1 MKILEYDEKLT
12 FKSKY
17 YDEEAVFL
25 DIETTGLSPMRSF
38 IYLIG
43 LVFIDLKEMTMH
55 ITQIIA
61 EDRDEEEEILKL
73 TKEKLKGYK
82 TVVTYNGNSFD
93 LPFIAKRSERYGIEP
108 IAMDS
113 FDMYEKLRLHKD
125 TLKLDG
131 LKQKNIEKKLGIT
144 REDRYNGG
152 ECISFYKDY
161 VKNKN
166 QESFDRFVLH
176 NYDDLLYMPATMSI
190 LDLLDEKITIDI
202 DGRKYKFDKHSI
214 KKDILMIDFT
224 TDMGI
229 NTYVEET
236 GYLIEEDEER
246 RHLEFTLKTG
256 YMKDARKVKYLEKS
270 SLARLKSEDFDGE
283 DLVEEGIVPIRIQNK
298 LFIRNIIKL
307 GSI

>member
-43 LVFIDLKEMTMH
+43 LVFIDLKKLTMH
-55 ITQIIA
+55 ITQLIA
-61 EDRDEEEEILKL
+61 ENKNEEEEILKL
-73 TKEKLKGYK
+73 MKERLKGYK

-270 SLARLKSEDFDGE
+270 SLASLKSEDFDGE
-283 DLVEEGIVPIRIQNK
+283 DLVEEGVVPIRIQNK

>member
-43 LVFIDLKEMTMH
+43 LVFIDLKKVTMH
-55 ITQIIA
+55 ITQLIA
-61 EDRDEEEEILKL
+61 EDRDEEEEIIKL

-270 SLARLKSEDFDGE
+270 SLASLKSENFDGE

>member
-43 LVFIDLKEMTMH
+43 LVFIDLKKVTMH
-55 ITQIIA
+55 ITQLIA

-73 TKEKLKGYK
+73 MKERLKGYK

-108 IAMDS
+108 IVMDS

-166 QESFDRFVLH
+166 QESFNRFVLH

-236 GYLIEEDEER
+236 GYLIEEDEGL

-270 SLARLKSEDFDGE
+270 SLASLKSEDFDGE

>member
-73 TKEKLKGYK
+73 MKERLKGYK

-108 IAMDS
+108 IGMDS

-270 SLARLKSEDFDGE
+270 SLGSLSHEDFDGE

>member
-43 LVFIDLKEMTMH
+43 LVFIDLKKMTMH
-55 ITQIIA
+55 ITQLIA

-73 TKEKLKGYK
+73 MKERLKGYK

-236 GYLIEEDEER
+236 GYLIEEDERR

-270 SLARLKSEDFDGE
+270 SLASLKSEDFDGE

>member
-43 LVFIDLKEMTMH
+43 LVFIDLKKVTMH
-55 ITQIIA
+55 ITQLIA
-61 EDRDEEEEILKL
+61 EDRDEEEEILRL
-73 TKEKLKGYK
+73 MKERLKGYK

-108 IAMDS
+108 ISMDS

-131 LKQKNIEKKLGIT
+131 LKQKNIEKKLGII

-270 SLARLKSEDFDGE
+270 SLASLKSEDFDGE
-283 DLVEEGIVPIRIQNK
+283 DLVEEGVVPIRIQNK

>member
-43 LVFIDLKEMTMH
+43 LVFIDLKKMTMH
-55 ITQIIA
+55 ITQLIA

-73 TKEKLKGYK
+73 MKERLKGYK

-270 SLARLKSEDFDGE
+270 SLASLKSENFDGE

>member
-43 LVFIDLKEMTMH
+43 LVFIDLKKVTMH
-55 ITQIIA
+55 ITQLIA

-73 TKEKLKGYK
+73 MKEKLKGYK

-93 LPFIAKRSERYGIEP
+93 LPFIAKRSERYGVEP

-131 LKQKNIEKKLGIT
+131 LKQKNIEKKLGIN

-161 VKNKN
+161 AKNKN

-246 RHLEFTLKTG
+246 RHLEFMLKTG

-270 SLARLKSEDFDGE
+270 TLDSLKSEDFDGE

>member
-25 DIETTGLSPMRSF
+25 DIETIGLSPMRSF

-43 LVFIDLKEMTMH
+43 LVFIDLKKVTMH
-55 ITQIIA
+55 ITQLIA

-73 TKEKLKGYK
+73 MKERLKGYK

-270 SLARLKSEDFDGE
+270 SLASLKSEDFDGE
-283 DLVEEGIVPIRIQNK
+283 DLVEEGVVPIRIQNK

>member
-43 LVFIDLKEMTMH
+43 LVFIDLKKVTMH
-55 ITQIIA
+55 ITQLIA

-73 TKEKLKGYK
+73 MKERLKGYK

-108 IAMDS
+108 ISMDS

-270 SLARLKSEDFDGE
+270 SLASLKSEDFDGE

>member
-43 LVFIDLKEMTMH
+43 LVFIDLKRMTMH
-55 ITQIIA
+55 ITQLIA

-73 TKEKLKGYK
+73 TKERLKGYK

-270 SLARLKSEDFDGE
+270 SLASLKSEDFDGE

>member
-43 LVFIDLKEMTMH
+43 LVFIDLKKMTMH
-55 ITQIIA
+55 ITQLIA
-61 EDRDEEEEILKL
+61 EDKDEEEEILKL
-73 TKEKLKGYK
+73 MKERLKGYK

-236 GYLIEEDEER
+236 GYLIEEDERR

-270 SLARLKSEDFDGE
+270 SLASLKSEDFDGE

>member
-38 IYLIG
+38 IYLIW
-43 LVFIDLKEMTMH
+43 LVFIDLKRKLMH
-55 ITQIIA
+55 ITQLIA

-73 TKEKLKGYK
+73 TKERLKGYK

-166 QESFDRFVLH
+166 QESFNRFVLH

-270 SLARLKSEDFDGE
+270 SLASLKSEDFDGE
-283 DLVEEGIVPIRIQNK
+283 DLVEEGVVPIRIQNK

>member
-43 LVFIDLKEMTMH
+43 LVFIDLKKVTMH
-55 ITQIIA
+55 ITQLIA

-73 TKEKLKGYK
+73 MKEKLKGYK

-270 SLARLKSEDFDGE
+270 SLASLKSEDFDGE
-283 DLVEEGIVPIRIQNK
+283 DLVEEGVVPIRIQNK

>member
-43 LVFIDLKEMTMH
+43 LVFIDLKKVTMH
-55 ITQIIA
+55 ITQLIA
-61 EDRDEEEEILKL
+61 EDRDEEEEILRL
-73 TKEKLKGYK
+73 MKERLKGYK

-108 IAMDS
+108 IVMDS

-166 QESFDRFVLH
+166 RESFNRFVLH

-270 SLARLKSEDFDGE
+270 SLASLKSEDFDGE

>member
-55 ITQIIA
+55 ITQLIA
-61 EDRDEEEEILKL
+61 EDKDEEEEILKL
-73 TKEKLKGYK
+73 MKERLKGYK

-236 GYLIEEDEER
+236 GYLIEEDERR

-270 SLARLKSEDFDGE
+270 SLASLKSEDFDGE

>member
-43 LVFIDLKEMTMH
+43 LVFIDLKKVTMH
-55 ITQIIA
+55 ITQLIA

-166 QESFDRFVLH
+166 QESFARFVLH

-270 SLARLKSEDFDGE
+270 SLASLKSEDFDGE
-283 DLVEEGIVPIRIQNK
+283 DLVEEGVVPIRIQNK

>member
-43 LVFIDLKEMTMH
+43 LVFIDLKKMTMH
-55 ITQIIA
+55 ITQLIA
-61 EDRDEEEEILKL
+61 EDRDEEEEILRL
-73 TKEKLKGYK
+73 MKERLKGYK

-93 LPFIAKRSERYGIEP
+93 LPFIVKRSERYGIEP
-108 IAMDS
+108 IVMDS

-166 QESFDRFVLH
+166 RESFNRFVLH

-270 SLARLKSEDFDGE
+270 SLSSLKSEDFDGE

>member
-43 LVFIDLKEMTMH
+43 LVFIDLKKMTMH
-55 ITQIIA
+55 ITQLIA
-61 EDRDEEEEILKL
+61 EDKDEEEEILKL
-73 TKEKLKGYK
+73 MKERLKGYK

-144 REDRYNGG
+144 REDCYNGG

-229 NTYVEET
+229 NTYIEET

-270 SLARLKSEDFDGE
+270 SLASLKSEDFDGE

>member
-43 LVFIDLKEMTMH
+43 LVFIDLKKMTMH
-55 ITQIIA
+55 ITQLIA

-73 TKEKLKGYK
+73 MKERLKGYK

-229 NTYVEET
+229 NIYVEET

-270 SLARLKSEDFDGE
+270 SLASLKSEDFDGE

>member
-43 LVFIDLKEMTMH
+43 LVFIDLKKVTMH
-55 ITQIIA
+55 ITQLIA

-73 TKEKLKGYK
+73 MKEKLNGYK

-93 LPFIAKRSERYGIEP
+93 LPFIAKRAERYGIEP

-131 LKQKNIEKKLGIT
+131 LKQKNIEKKLGII

-161 VKNKN
+161 AKNKN
-166 QESFDRFVLH
+166 KESFDRFVLH

-214 KKDILMIDFT
+214 KKDVLMIDFT

-229 NTYVEET
+229 NTYVEEQ
-236 GYLIEEDEER
+236 GYLIEEDEEC

-270 SLARLKSEDFDGE
+270 SLASLKSEDFDGE

>member
-43 LVFIDLKEMTMH
+43 LVFIDLNKNQMH
-55 ITQIIA
+55 ITQLIA
-61 EDRDEEEEILKL
+61 ENLKEEKNILL
-73 TKEKLKGYK
+73 LMNEKLKNFK

-93 LPFIAKRSERYGIEP
+93 LPFIKKRAERYEIE
-108 IAMDS
+108 IIELNS

-125 TLKLDG
+125 TLGLDG
-131 LKQKNIEKKLGIT
+131 LKQKNIEKKLGIF
-144 REDRYNGG
+144 REDLYNGG
-152 ECISFYKDY
+152 ECINFYKDY
-161 VKNKN
+161 AKTNSK
-166 QESFDRFVLH
+166 ESFEKFVLH

-190 LDLLDEKITIDI
+190 LDLLDEKITISV
-202 DGRKYKFDKHSI
+202 DGRNYKFDKHSI
-214 KKDILMIDFT
+214 KKDLLLIDFM

-229 NTYVEET
+229 NTYIEEQS
-236 GYLIEEDEER
+236 YLIEENESQ

-256 YMKDARKVKYLEKS
+256 YMKDGRKVKYLNKEE
-270 SLARLKSEDFDGE
+270 LAKLKDIDFDGE
-283 DLVEEGIVPIRIQNK
+283 ELLEENMIPIRIQNK
-298 LFIRNIIKL
+298 LFIKNIINL
-307 GSI
+307 GKI

>member
-43 LVFIDLKEMTMH
+43 LVFIDLKKVTMH
-55 ITQIIA
+55 ITQLIA

-73 TKEKLKGYK
+73 MKERLKGYK

-236 GYLIEEDEER
+236 GYLIEEDERR

-270 SLARLKSEDFDGE
+270 SLASLKSEDFDGE

>member
-43 LVFIDLKEMTMH
+43 LVFIDLKKMTMH
-55 ITQIIA
+55 ITQLIA

-73 TKEKLKGYK
+73 MKERLKGYK

-166 QESFDRFVLH
+166 QESFDRFLLH

-270 SLARLKSEDFDGE
+270 SLASLKSEDFDGE
-283 DLVEEGIVPIRIQNK
+283 ELVEEGIVPIRIQNK

>member
-43 LVFIDLKEMTMH
+43 LVFIDLKKVTMH
-55 ITQIIA
+55 ITQLIA
-61 EDRDEEEEILKL
+61 EDRDEEEEILRL
-73 TKEKLKGYK
+73 MKERHKGYK

-108 IAMDS
+108 IVMDS

-166 QESFDRFVLH
+166 RESFNRFVLH

-270 SLARLKSEDFDGE
+270 SLSSLKSEDFDGE

>member
-73 TKEKLKGYK
+73 MKERLKGYK

-161 VKNKN
+161 AKNKN

-229 NTYVEET
+229 NIYVEET

-270 SLARLKSEDFDGE
+270 SLASLKSEDFDGE
-283 DLVEEGIVPIRIQNK
+283 ELVEEGIVPIRIQNR

>member
-43 LVFIDLKEMTMH
+43 LVFIDLKKMTMH
-55 ITQIIA
+55 ITQLIA
-61 EDRDEEEEILKL
+61 EDKDEEEEILKL
-73 TKEKLKGYK
+73 MKERLKGYK

-270 SLARLKSEDFDGE
+270 SLASLKSEDFDGE
-283 DLVEEGIVPIRIQNK
+283 DLVEEGVVPIRIQNK

>member
-43 LVFIDLKEMTMH
+43 LVFIDLKKVTMH
-55 ITQIIA
+55 ITQLIA
-61 EDRDEEEEILKL
+61 ENRDEEEEIIKL

-270 SLARLKSEDFDGE
+270 SLSSLKSEDFDGE

>member
-43 LVFIDLKEMTMH
+43 LVFIDLKKVTMH
-55 ITQIIA
+55 ITQLIA

-73 TKEKLKGYK
+73 MKEKVNGYK

-161 VKNKN
+161 AKNKN
-166 QESFDRFVLH
+166 KESFDRFVLH

-214 KKDILMIDFT
+214 KKDVLMIDFT

-229 NTYVEET
+229 NTYVEEQ
-236 GYLIEEDEER
+236 GYLIEEDEEC

-270 SLARLKSEDFDGE
+270 SLASLKSEDFDGE

>member
-43 LVFIDLKEMTMH
+43 LVFIDLKKLTMH
-55 ITQIIA
+55 ITQLIA
-61 EDRDEEEEILKL
+61 EDRDEEEDILKL
-73 TKEKLKGYK
+73 MKERLKGYK

-108 IAMDS
+108 IVMDS

-236 GYLIEEDEER
+236 GYLIEEDERR

-270 SLARLKSEDFDGE
+270 SLASLKSEDFDGE

>member
-43 LVFIDLKEMTMH
+43 LVFIDLKRRTMH
-55 ITQIIA
+55 ITQLIA
-61 EDRDEEEEILKL
+61 ENKDEEEEILKL
-73 TKEKLKGYK
+73 MNERLEGYK

-93 LPFIAKRSERYGIEP
+93 LPFIKKRAERYGIDVTEP
-108 IAMDS
+108 KS

-125 TLKLDG
+125 TLNLDG
-131 LKQKNIEKKLGIT
+131 LKQKNIEKKLGII

-161 VKNKN
+161 AKNKN

-214 KKDILMIDFT
+214 KKDLLMIDFT

-229 NTYVEET
+229 NTYVEEAD
-236 GYLIEEDEER
+236 YFIEENER
-246 RHLEFTLKTG
+246 NRHLEFTLKTG
-256 YMKDARKVKYLEKS
+256 YMKDARKVKYLDKS
-270 SLARLKSEDFDGE
+270 SLGRLKGEDFDGE
-283 DLVEEGIVPIRIQNK
+283 DSLEDGIVPIRIQNK

>member
-43 LVFIDLKEMTMH
+43 LVFIDLKKVTMH
-55 ITQIIA
+55 ITQLIA

-73 TKEKLKGYK
+73 MKERLKGYK

-166 QESFDRFVLH
+166 QESFNRFVLH

-229 NTYVEET
+229 NTYIEET

-270 SLARLKSEDFDGE
+270 SLASLKSEDFDGE

>member
-43 LVFIDLKEMTMH
+43 LVFIDLKEMIMH
-55 ITQIIA
+55 ITQLIA
-61 EDRDEEEEILKL
+61 ENKDEEEEILKL
-73 TKEKLKGYK
+73 MKERLKGYK

-93 LPFIAKRSERYGIEP
+93 LTFIAKRSERYGIEP

-131 LKQKNIEKKLGIT
+131 LKQKNIEKKLGII

-161 VKNKN
+161 AKNKN
-166 QESFDRFVLH
+166 KESFDRFVLH

-214 KKDILMIDFT
+214 KKDVLMIDFT

-229 NTYVEET
+229 NTYVEEQ
-236 GYLIEEDEER
+236 GYLIEEDEEC

-270 SLARLKSEDFDGE
+270 SLASLKSEDFDGE
-283 DLVEEGIVPIRIQNK
+283 DLVEEGVVPIRIQNK

>member
-43 LVFIDLKEMTMH
+43 LVFIDLKKMTMH
-55 ITQIIA
+55 ITQLIA
-61 EDRDEEEEILKL
+61 EDKDEEEEILKL
-73 TKEKLKGYK
+73 MKERLKGYK

-131 LKQKNIEKKLGIT
+131 LKQKNIEKKLGII

-270 SLARLKSEDFDGE
+270 SLASLKSENFDGE

>member
-43 LVFIDLKEMTMH
+43 LVFIDLKKVTMH
-55 ITQIIA
+55 ITQLIA
-61 EDRDEEEEILKL
+61 EDRDEEEDILKL
-73 TKEKLKGYK
+73 IKEKLKGYK

-152 ECISFYKDY
+152 ECISFYKNY

-270 SLARLKSEDFDGE
+270 SLASLKSEDFDGE

>member
-43 LVFIDLKEMTMH
+43 LVFIDLKRKSMH
-55 ITQIIA
+55 ITQLIA

-73 TKEKLKGYK
+73 MKERLKGYK

-93 LPFIAKRSERYGIEP
+93 LPFIAKRAERYGIEP

-236 GYLIEEDEER
+236 GYLIEEDERR

-270 SLARLKSEDFDGE
+270 SLASLKSEDFDGE
-283 DLVEEGIVPIRIQNK
+283 DLVEEGVVPIRIQNK

>member
-43 LVFIDLKEMTMH
+43 LVFIDLKKVTMH
-55 ITQIIA
+55 ITQLIA

-73 TKEKLKGYK
+73 MKERLKGYK

-93 LPFIAKRSERYGIEP
+93 LPFIAKRSVRYGVEP

-131 LKQKNIEKKLGIT
+131 LKQKNIEKKLGIN

-161 VKNKN
+161 AKNKN

-229 NTYVEET
+229 NTYIEET

-270 SLARLKSEDFDGE
+270 SLASLKSEDFDGE

>member
-43 LVFIDLKEMTMH
+43 LVFIDLKKVTMH
-55 ITQIIA
+55 ITQLIA
-61 EDRDEEEEILKL
+61 EDRDEEEEILRL
-73 TKEKLKGYK
+73 MKERLKGYK

-131 LKQKNIEKKLGIT
+131 LKQKNIEKKLGII

-166 QESFDRFVLH
+166 KESFNRFVLH

-270 SLARLKSEDFDGE
+270 SLASLKSEDFDGE
-283 DLVEEGIVPIRIQNK
+283 DLVEEGVVPIRIQNK

>member
-43 LVFIDLKEMTMH
+43 LVFIDLKKVTMH
-55 ITQIIA
+55 ITQLIA

-73 TKEKLKGYK
+73 MKERLKGYK

-166 QESFDRFVLH
+166 QESFNRFVLH

-270 SLARLKSEDFDGE
+270 SLASLSHEDFDGE

>member
-43 LVFIDLKEMTMH
+43 LVFIDLKEMIMH
-55 ITQIIA
+55 ITQLIA
-61 EDRDEEEEILKL
+61 ENKDEEEEILKL
-73 TKEKLKGYK
+73 MKEKLKGYK

-270 SLARLKSEDFDGE
+270 SLASLSHEDFDGE